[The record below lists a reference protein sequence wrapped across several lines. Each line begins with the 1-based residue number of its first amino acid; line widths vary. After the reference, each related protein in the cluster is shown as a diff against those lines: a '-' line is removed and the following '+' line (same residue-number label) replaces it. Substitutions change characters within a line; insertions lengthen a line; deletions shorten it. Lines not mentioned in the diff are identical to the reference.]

1 MFHGSISLQVS
12 VFWEDLGYSHNLDL
26 VIGGSFVRC

>member
-1 MFHGSISLQVS
+1 MLNGSISLQVS
-12 VFWEDLGYSHNLDL
+12 VFWEDLGCSRNLDL